1 MEINVPVKKC
11 LKVLSAIAIAVGLMM
26 AVPMIMLAVEIIA
39 ARVAPEG
46 MVLPFT
52 LKRLGL
58 DVIETNT
65 PQLFTTY
72 LFSLFITLVAAVY
85 LVANKQMVK
94 IERIISWAV
103 FGVSLCVLL
112 PTTRTIC
119 KENVKAL
126 MEKEENRNTFM
137 GVQMDDVSKAYL
149 SKNGWT
155 LVKHENCYDT
165 YVRKGEHYS
174 GDANVCYLDAWNPN
188 GQQVYQA
195 EKTLPVEPGVYRI
208 VCAARAE
215 GSGAYI
221 YATTTSKKYGVKL
234 VEIPHYGNTEGEIWE
249 NALDSSAEKEANM
262 GNGFGWSKVVVAIK
276 VDEHDTLV
284 YGVTSDSKFTG
295 KPFRSQWFSAGDFE
309 VERVAGN
316 E

>member
-1 MEINVPVKKC
+1 MKTNVPMKKC
-11 LKVLSAIAIAVGLMM
+11 LKVVSAIVIAVGLMM
-26 AVPMIMLAVEIIA
+26 AVPMVLLAAEIIG

-58 DVIETNT
+58 DVIEANT
-65 PQLFTTY
+65 PELFTTY
-72 LFSLFITLVAAVY
+72 LISLFVTLSAAVY
-85 LVANKQMVK
+85 LVANRQMEK
-94 IERIISWAV
+94 LERVISWAV
-103 FGVSLCVLL
+103 FAVALCVLL
-112 PTTRTIC
+112 PTTRVILV
-119 KENVKAL
+119 ENAKAL
-126 MEKEENRNTFM
+126 MEKEQNRNTFM
-137 GVQMDDVSKAYL
+137 GIQMDDVSKAYL

-174 GDANVCYLDAWNPN
+174 GNPEVGYLDAWNPN
-188 GQQVYQA
+188 GQQIYQA
-195 EKTLPVEPGVYRI
+195 EKRQPVEPGVYRI

-215 GSGAYI
+215 GAGVYI

-234 VEIPHYGNTEGEIWE
+234 VEVPHYGNTEGEIWE
-249 NALDSSAEKEANM
+249 NALDGSAEKDANM
-262 GNGFGWSKVVVAIK
+262 GNGFGWSKVVVTIK
-276 VDEHDTLV
+276 VDENDTLV

-295 KPFRSQWFSAGDFE
+295 KPFRSQWFSAADFE
-309 VERVAGN
+309 VERVAS